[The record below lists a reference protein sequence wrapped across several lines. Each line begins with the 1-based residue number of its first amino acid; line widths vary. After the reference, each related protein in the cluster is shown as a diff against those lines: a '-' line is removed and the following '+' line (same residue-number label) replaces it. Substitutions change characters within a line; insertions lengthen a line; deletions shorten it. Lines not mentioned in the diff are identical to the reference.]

1 MIDILTRVR
10 HQDLYAV
17 MKESARQTAAGQV
30 RFIYESD
37 DGQPRLAESY
47 NRMVKHVKSDIV
59 VLCHDDAI
67 FLQDGWDQAL
77 LDVFAD
83 KSVNV
88 AGVVGS
94 VDYRGGEMFRGG
106 SATFRGA
113 YVANV
118 DEGVMVKLFSGHES
132 TTPVDLVDSFFF
144 AARRDV
150 LDATPFDEQF
160 DGLFFYDMDF
170 MLRAGGV
177 HVAPILMAHY
187 KPDHLRGVY
196 PKDLKP
202 MGDYWDKFHAKHG
215 YTDIP
220 QIGNPAVAAIPMAT
234 LRELGRKAAYKR
246 FADKFL
252 VAK

>member
-10 HQDLYAV
+10 HRELYDV
-17 MKESARQTAAGQV
+17 MRDSATQKADGTL
-30 RFIYESD
+30 RFISEQD

-47 NRMVKHVKSDIV
+47 NRMVKHVESDIV

-67 FLQDGWDQAL
+67 FLQDSWDSAL
-77 LDVFAD
+77 QEVFAD
-83 KSVNV
+83 KAVNIV
-88 AGVVGS
+88 GVVGA

-106 SATFRGA
+106 SQTFRGG

-118 DEGVMVKLFSGHES
+118 DGSVLVKLFSGHEEP
-132 TTPVDLVDSFFF
+132 TPVDLVDSFFF

-150 LDATPFDEQF
+150 LLANPFDEQF

-170 MLRAGGV
+170 MLRVGGV
-177 HVAPILMAHY
+177 QVAPILMAHY
-187 KPDHLRGVY
+187 KPDRLRGNY

-220 QIGNPAVAAIPMAT
+220 PIGNPAVAAIPLPT
-234 LRELGRKAAYKR
+234 LNAIGRQAAYKR
-246 FADKFL
+246 FSDKYL